1 MAGKTDTTVKKFR
14 SKWFRVAIEGAT
26 TDGRNIDRQWIE
38 EMATTYDRAKY
49 GARVWM
55 EHIRGVL
62 PDSPFRAYGDVLA
75 LKAEDVQIDGKTVR
89 GLYAQIE
96 PTDDLVTM
104 VNKLKQKIF
113 TSIEVREKFA
123 ATGKAYFMGL
133 GVTDTPASLGTEM
146 LTFAAKNPDASPL
159 KARKQDASDL
169 FTACEEVEIE
179 FEEIID
185 EPSKADGLFTRVMGI
200 LGKVKDKSVKDD
212 AQFSELTD
220 AVEALATH
228 AKEQGESFNAQDAAQ
243 QDLRTKYQSL
253 STAHEQL
260 ATEFS
265 DLRKQLGKTQD
276 FRQQQ
281 RPPATGGND
290 QQVTDC

>member
-1 MAGKTDTTVKKFR
+1 MA
-14 SKWFRVAIEGAT
+14 A
-26 TDGRNIDRQWIE
+26 
-38 EMATTYDRAKY
+38 TYDRAKY

-96 PTDDLVTM
+96 PTDALVTM

-146 LTFAAKNPDASPL
+146 LTFAAQNPDASPL
-159 KARKQDASDL
+159 KARKQHPD
-169 FTACEEVEIE
+169 
-179 FEEIID
+179 
-185 EPSKADGLFTRVMGI
+185 
-200 LGKVKDKSVKDD
+200 
-212 AQFSELTD
+212 
-220 AVEALATH
+220 
-228 AKEQGESFNAQDAAQ
+228 
-243 QDLRTKYQSL
+243 
-253 STAHEQL
+253 
-260 ATEFS
+260 
-265 DLRKQLGKTQD
+265 
-276 FRQQQ
+276 
-281 RPPATGGND
+281 
-290 QQVTDC
+290 

>member
-1 MAGKTDTTVKKFR
+1 MKKFR
-14 SKWFRVAIEGAT
+14 SKWFRVAVEGAT
-26 TDGRNIDRQWIE
+26 TDGRTIERQWIE
-38 EMATTYDRAKY
+38 EMAATYDRTKY

-75 LKAEDVQIDGKTVR
+75 LKSEDVQIDGKTVR

-146 LTFAAKNPDASPL
+146 LTFAAKNPDANPL
-159 KARKQDASDL
+159 KARKQDPADL
-169 FTACEEVEIE
+169 FTACEEVELE
-179 FEEIID
+179 FEEIT
-185 EPSKADGLFTRVMGI
+185 EQPSKTDALFSRVMGI
-200 LGKVKDKSVKDD
+200 LGKVKEKTVKDD
-212 AQFSELTD
+212 AQFSDLTN
-220 AVEALATH
+220 AVEALANH
-228 AKEQGESFNAQDAAQ
+228 AKEQGDAFNAGQ
-243 QDLRTKYQSL
+243 TKL
-253 STAHEQL
+253 DTLNTAHEKL
-260 ATEFS
+260 AGEFADLVKRLGETEDHS
-265 DLRKQLGKTQD
+265 
-276 FRQQQ
+276 QQQ
-281 RPPATGGND
+281 RPPATGGD
-290 QQVTDC
+290 GALLSSF

>member
-1 MAGKTDTTVKKFR
+1 MKKYR
-14 SKWFRVAIEGAT
+14 SKWFRVATEGAT
-26 TDGRNIDRQWIE
+26 TDGRTIERQWID
-38 EMATTYDRAKY
+38 EMAATYDRAKY
-49 GARVWM
+49 GARIWM

-89 GLYAQIE
+89 GLYAQVE

-133 GVTDTPASLGTEM
+133 GVTDTPASLGTEV
-146 LTFAAKNPDASPL
+146 LNFAAKHPDANPL
-159 KARKQDASDL
+159 KGRKQDPSDL

-179 FEEIID
+179 FEEITD
-185 EPSKADGLFTRVMGI
+185 EPSKADALFSRVMGI

-212 AQFSELTD
+212 AQFSELSQ
-220 AVEALATH
+220 AVEALANH
-228 AKEQGESFNAQDAAQ
+228 AQDQGEAFAAEQ
-243 QDLRTKYQSL
+243 TKL
-253 STAHEQL
+253 TALKTAHEQL
-260 ATEFS
+260 AGEFA
-265 DLRKQLGKTQD
+265 DLVKRLGATAD
-276 FRQQQ
+276 HSQQH
-281 RPPATGGND
+281 RPPVSGGD
-290 QQVTDC
+290 GKVLTQF

>member
-1 MAGKTDTTVKKFR
+1 MKKFR
-14 SKWFRVAIEGAT
+14 SKWFRVAVEGAT
-26 TDGRNIDRQWIE
+26 TDGRTIERQWID

-75 LKAEDVQIDGKTVR
+75 LKAEDVQIDGQTVR

-146 LTFAAKNPDASPL
+146 LTFAAKHPDASPL

-169 FTACEEVEIE
+169 FTVCEEVELE
-179 FEEIID
+179 FEEVP
-185 EPSKADGLFTRVMGI
+185 EQPSKTDALFSRVLGI
-200 LGKVKDKSVKDD
+200 LGKVKEKTVKDD
-212 AQFSELTD
+212 AQFSDLTN
-220 AVEALATH
+220 AVEALANH
-228 AKEQGESFNAQDAAQ
+228 AKEQGEAFTAE
-243 QDLRTKYQSL
+243 QSKL
-253 STAHEQL
+253 DTLNTAHEKL
-260 ATEFS
+260 AGEFA
-265 DLRKQLGKTQD
+265 DLVKRLGETADHNQH
-276 FRQQQ
+276 R
-281 RPPATGGND
+281 RPLATGGD
-290 QQVTDC
+290 GAVLSSY

>member
-1 MAGKTDTTVKKFR
+1 MKKFR

-26 TDGRNIDRQWIE
+26 TDGRHIERQWID
-38 EMATTYDRAKY
+38 EMAATYDRAKY

-96 PTDDLVTM
+96 PTEDLVTM

-123 ATGKAYFMGL
+123 TTGKAYFMGL

-146 LTFAAKNPDASPL
+146 LTFAAQNPDASPL
-159 KARKQDASDL
+159 KARKQDPSDL
-169 FTACEEVEIE
+169 FTVCKEVELE
-179 FEEIID
+179 FEEVT
-185 EPSKADGLFTRVMGI
+185 EQPSKADGLFSRVMGI

-220 AVEALATH
+220 AVEALANH
-228 AKEQGESFNAQDAAQ
+228 AKEQADAFTAETNAREKLQADHDKLAGAFA
-243 QDLRTKYQSL
+243 DLVKRLENTPDKKYS
-253 STAHEQL
+253 
-260 ATEFS
+260 
-265 DLRKQLGKTQD
+265 
-276 FRQQQ
+276 Q
-281 RPPATGGND
+281 RPPVTGGGD
-290 QQVTDC
+290 HVVTDC

>member
-1 MAGKTDTTVKKFR
+1 MKKFR

-26 TDGRNIDRQWIE
+26 TDGRTIERQWID
-38 EMATTYDRAKY
+38 EMAATYDRAKY
-49 GARVWM
+49 GARVWL

-146 LTFAAKNPDASPL
+146 LTFAAQNPDANPL
-159 KARKQDASDL
+159 RARKQDPNNL
-169 FTACEEVEIE
+169 FTACEEVELE
-179 FEEIID
+179 FEEVT
-185 EPSKADGLFTRVMGI
+185 EQPSKADGLFSRVMGI
-200 LGKVKDKSVKDD
+200 LGKVKEKSVKDD

-220 AVEALATH
+220 AVEALANH
-228 AKEQGESFNAQDAAQ
+228 AKEQGDAFSAEANARKELAARVDQ
-243 QDLRTKYQSL
+243 IAADFSELVKKL
-253 STAHEQL
+253 GE
-260 ATEFS
+260 TENHS
-265 DLRKQLGKTQD
+265 HKS
-276 FRQQQ
+276 
-281 RPPATGGND
+281 RPKATGGD
-290 QQVTDC
+290 GATLTDC

>member
-1 MAGKTDTTVKKFR
+1 MKKFR

-26 TDGRNIDRQWIE
+26 TDGRTIERQWID
-38 EMATTYDRAKY
+38 EMAATYDRTKY

-75 LKAEDVQIDGKTVR
+75 LKADDVEIDGKTVR

-133 GVTDTPASLGTEM
+133 GVTDTPASLATEV
-146 LTFAAKNPDASPL
+146 LTFAAKHPDANPL
-159 KARKQDASDL
+159 KGRKQDPSDL
-169 FTACEEVEIE
+169 FTACEEVEIQ
-179 FEEIID
+179 FEELTE
-185 EPSKADGLFTRVMGI
+185 EPSKTDGLFSRVMGI

-212 AQFSELTD
+212 TQFAELTG
-220 AVEALATH
+220 AVEALANH
-228 AKEQGESFNAQDAAQ
+228 AKEQGEAFTAEVAARNDLVGTVTKLTTDFN
-243 QDLRTKYQSL
+243 DLVKRL
-253 STAHEQL
+253 SE
-260 ATEFS
+260 TE
-265 DLRKQLGKTQD
+265 DHNQKP
-276 FRQQQ
+276 Q
-281 RPPATGGND
+281 RPAATGGD
-290 QQVTDC
+290 GVVQAEF

>member
-1 MAGKTDTTVKKFR
+1 MKKFR

-26 TDGRNIDRQWIE
+26 TDGRRIERQWID
-38 EMATTYDRAKY
+38 EMAATYDRAKY

-89 GLYAQIE
+89 ALYAQIE

-133 GVTDTPASLGTEM
+133 GVTDTPASLATEV
-146 LTFAAKNPDASPL
+146 LTFAAQHPDASPL
-159 KARKQDASDL
+159 KARKQHPDDL
-169 FTACEEVEIE
+169 FTACEEVELE
-179 FEEIID
+179 FDEINE
-185 EPSKADGLFTRVMGI
+185 EPSKTDGLFSRVMGI

-212 AQFSELTD
+212 AQFAELTE
-220 AVEALATH
+220 ALEALANH
-228 AKEQGESFNAQDAAQ
+228 AKEQGDAFTAEVAARTDLVATVSKLTTDFNDLVKRLSETEDHSQ
-243 QDLRTKYQSL
+243 QP
-253 STAHEQL
+253 
-260 ATEFS
+260 
-265 DLRKQLGKTQD
+265 
-276 FRQQQ
+276 Q
-281 RPPATGGND
+281 RPANPGGD
-290 QQVTDC
+290 SKFVAEF

>member
-1 MAGKTDTTVKKFR
+1 MKKFR

-26 TDGRNIDRQWIE
+26 TDGRTIERQWID
-38 EMATTYDRAKY
+38 EMAATYDRAKY

-75 LKAEDVQIDGKTVR
+75 LKAEDVEIDGKTVR

-133 GVTDTPASLGTEM
+133 GVTDTPASLATEV
-146 LTFAAKNPDASPL
+146 LTFAAKNPDANPL
-159 KARKQDASDL
+159 KARKQDPSDL
-169 FTACEEVEIE
+169 FTACEEVEIQ
-179 FEEIID
+179 FEEITE
-185 EPSKADGLFTRVMGI
+185 EPSKTDGLFSRVMGI

-228 AKEQGESFNAQDAAQ
+228 GKEQADAFSAE
-243 QDLRTKYQSL
+243 
-253 STAHEQL
+253 TAARKKLQADHDKL
-260 ATEFS
+260 ATDFA
-265 DLRKQLGKTQD
+265 DLLKRLSETEDHSQK
-276 FRQQQ
+276 
-281 RPPATGGND
+281 PPRTPVTGGNGT
-290 QQVTDC
+290 VVAEF

>member
-1 MAGKTDTTVKKFR
+1 MKKFR
-14 SKWFRVAIEGAT
+14 SKWFRVAVEGAT
-26 TDGRNIDRQWIE
+26 TDGRTIERNWID
-38 EMATTYDRAKY
+38 EMAATYDRAKY

-89 GLYAQIE
+89 ALYAQIE

-146 LTFAAKNPDASPL
+146 LTFAAKNPDANPL
-159 KARKQDASDL
+159 KARKQDPSDL
-169 FTACEEVEIE
+169 FTVCEEVELQ
-179 FEEIID
+179 FEEVTD
-185 EPSKADGLFTRVMGI
+185 EPSKADGLFSRVMGI
-200 LGKVKDKSVKDD
+200 LGKVKEKSVKDD
-212 AQFSELTD
+212 AQFSELTE
-220 AVEALATH
+220 AVEALANH
-228 AKEQGESFNAQDAAQ
+228 AKEQGEAF
-243 QDLRTKYQSL
+243 
-253 STAHEQL
+253 TAEASARKEL
-260 ATEFS
+260 ATKVEKIETEFA
-265 DLRKQLGKTQD
+265 DLMKRLGNTPDHQH
-276 FRQQQ
+276 RQ
-281 RPPATGGND
+281 RPAVPGGEGPTL
-290 QQVTDC
+290 TDC

>member
-1 MAGKTDTTVKKFR
+1 MKKFR

-26 TDGRNIDRQWIE
+26 TDGRTIERQWID
-38 EMATTYDRAKY
+38 EMAATYDRAKY

-159 KARKQDASDL
+159 KARKQDPSDL
-169 FTACEEVEIE
+169 FTVCEEVELE
-179 FEEIID
+179 FEEITE
-185 EPSKADGLFTRVMGI
+185 EPSKTDGLFTRVIGI

-228 AKEQGESFNAQDAAQ
+228 AKEQGEAFTAEVSARRELVSQVAQLTTDFN
-243 QDLRTKYQSL
+243 SL
-253 STAHEQL
+253 LKRLEETPDHKH
-260 ATEFS
+260 
-265 DLRKQLGKTQD
+265 R
-276 FRQQQ
+276 Q
-281 RPPATGGND
+281 RPPVGGGD
-290 QQVTDC
+290 PAALTDC

>member
-1 MAGKTDTTVKKFR
+1 MKKFR

-26 TDGRNIDRQWIE
+26 TDGRTIERQWID
-38 EMATTYDRAKY
+38 EMAATYDRAKY

-75 LKAEDVQIDGKTVR
+75 LKAEDVEIDGNTVR

-146 LTFAAKNPDASPL
+146 LTFAAQNPDASPL
-159 KARKQDASDL
+159 KARKQHADDL
-169 FTACEEVEIE
+169 FTACEEVELE
-179 FEEIID
+179 FEEITE
-185 EPSKADGLFTRVMGI
+185 EPSKTDGLFSRVMGI

-212 AQFSELTD
+212 AQFSELTT

-228 AKEQGESFNAQDAAQ
+228 GKEQADAFSAETAARKKLQ
-243 QDLRTKYQSL
+243 AAHDKLANEFAELVKRL
-253 STAHEQL
+253 SE
-260 ATEFS
+260 TEDHS
-265 DLRKQLGKTQD
+265 QTLPRK
-276 FRQQQ
+276 
-281 RPPATGGND
+281 PATGGNGTVVAD
-290 QQVTDC
+290 Y

>member
-1 MAGKTDTTVKKFR
+1 MKKFR
-14 SKWFRVAIEGAT
+14 SKWFRVAVEGAT
-26 TDGRNIDRQWIE
+26 TDGRTIERQWIE
-38 EMATTYDRAKY
+38 EMAATYDRTKY

-146 LTFAAKNPDASPL
+146 LTFAAQHPDASPL
-159 KARKQDASDL
+159 KARKQDPTDL
-169 FTACEEVEIE
+169 FTVCEEVELE
-179 FEEIID
+179 FEEVT
-185 EPSKADGLFTRVMGI
+185 EQPSKADALFTRVLGI
-200 LGKVKDKSVKDD
+200 LGKVKDKSAKDD
-212 AQFSELTD
+212 VQFSDLTN
-220 AVEALATH
+220 AVEALANH
-228 AKEQGESFNAQDAAQ
+228 AKEQSDAF
-243 QDLRTKYQSL
+243 
-253 STAHEQL
+253 TAEATARQELTIKVEKITTDFAGLIKRLENTPDHQHSQRPVVPGGDGKQL
-260 ATEFS
+260 AAF
-265 DLRKQLGKTQD
+265 
-276 FRQQQ
+276 
-281 RPPATGGND
+281 
-290 QQVTDC
+290 

>member
-1 MAGKTDTTVKKFR
+1 MKKFR
-14 SKWFRVAIEGAT
+14 SKWFRVAVEGAT
-26 TDGRNIDRQWIE
+26 TDGRTIERQWID

-75 LKAEDVQIDGKTVR
+75 LKAEDVQIDGQTVR

-146 LTFAAKNPDASPL
+146 LTFAAKHPDASPL

-169 FTACEEVEIE
+169 FTVCEEVELE
-179 FEEIID
+179 FEEVT
-185 EPSKADGLFTRVMGI
+185 EQPSKTDALFSRVLGI
-200 LGKVKDKSVKDD
+200 LGKVKEKTVKDD
-212 AQFSELTD
+212 AQFSDLTN
-220 AVEALATH
+220 AVEALANH
-228 AKEQGESFNAQDAAQ
+228 AKEQGDAFSAEAAAR
-243 QDLRTKYQSL
+243 QDLATKVDTL
-253 STAHEQL
+253 SNDFAAL
-260 ATEFS
+260 VKKLGDTEHHS
-265 DLRKQLGKTQD
+265 HK
-276 FRQQQ
+276 Q
-281 RPPATGGND
+281 RPYVAGGDPAAL
-290 QQVTDC
+290 TDC

>member
-1 MAGKTDTTVKKFR
+1 MKKFR

-26 TDGRNIDRQWIE
+26 TDGRRIERQWID
-38 EMATTYDRAKY
+38 EMAATYDRAKY

-75 LKAEDVQIDGKTVR
+75 LKAEDVQIDGQTLR

-104 VNKLKQKIF
+104 VNKRKQKIF

-133 GVTDTPASLGTEM
+133 GVTDTPASLATEV
-146 LTFAAKNPDASPL
+146 LNFAAQHPEANPL
-159 KARKQDASDL
+159 KARKQHADDL
-169 FTACEEVEIE
+169 FTACEEVELE
-179 FEEIID
+179 FDEINE
-185 EPSKADGLFTRVMGI
+185 EPSKTDGLFSRVMGI
-200 LGKVKDKSVKDD
+200 LGKVKEKSVKDD

-228 AKEQGESFNAQDAAQ
+228 GKEQADAFSAE
-243 QDLRTKYQSL
+243 
-253 STAHEQL
+253 TAARKKLQADHDKL
-260 ATEFS
+260 ATDFA
-265 DLRKQLGKTQD
+265 DLLKRLSETEDHSQTPP
-276 FRQQQ
+276 RQ
-281 RPPATGGND
+281 PATGGNGA
-290 QQVTDC
+290 VAAEF

>member
-1 MAGKTDTTVKKFR
+1 MKKFR

-26 TDGRNIDRQWIE
+26 TDGRHIERTWID
-38 EMATTYDRAKY
+38 EMASTYDRAKY

-146 LTFAAKNPDASPL
+146 LTFAAQNPDANPL
-159 KARKQDASDL
+159 KARKQDPNDL
-169 FTACEEVEIE
+169 FTVCEEVELE
-179 FEEIID
+179 FEEVT
-185 EPSKADGLFTRVMGI
+185 EQPSKTDGLFTRVMGI
-200 LGKVKDKSVKDD
+200 LGKVKDKSVKAD

-220 AVEALATH
+220 AVEALANH
-228 AKEQGESFNAQDAAQ
+228 AKEQSDAF
-243 QDLRTKYQSL
+243 
-253 STAHEQL
+253 TAEAAARKELTTQVETL
-260 ATEFS
+260 ATDFAA
-265 DLRKQLGKTQD
+265 LVKKLGDTEHHSHKP
-276 FRQQQ
+276 
-281 RPPATGGND
+281 RPNVAGGDPAAL
-290 QQVTDC
+290 TDC

>member
-1 MAGKTDTTVKKFR
+1 MKKFR
-14 SKWFRVAIEGAT
+14 SKWFRVAVEGAT
-26 TDGRNIDRQWIE
+26 TDGRTIERQWID

-75 LKAEDVQIDGKTVR
+75 LKAEDVQIDGQTVR
-89 GLYAQIE
+89 GLYAQVE

-146 LTFAAKNPDASPL
+146 LTFAAKHPDASPL

-169 FTACEEVEIE
+169 FTVCEEVELE
-179 FEEIID
+179 FEEVT
-185 EPSKADGLFTRVMGI
+185 EQPSKTDALFSRVLGI
-200 LGKVKDKSVKDD
+200 LGKVKEKTVTDD
-212 AQFSELTD
+212 AQFSDLTN
-220 AVEALATH
+220 AVEALAKH
-228 AKEQGESFNAQDAAQ
+228 AKEQGDAFTAGQ
-243 QDLRTKYQSL
+243 AKLDTLN
-253 STAHEQL
+253 TAHEKL
-260 ATEFS
+260 AGEFADLVKRLGDTEDHS
-265 DLRKQLGKTQD
+265 
-276 FRQQQ
+276 QQQ
-281 RPPATGGND
+281 RPLATGGDGALLSNF
-290 QQVTDC
+290 